1 MDRLPFD
8 LLYRPLRF
16 ADVLGNEGP
25 RKSLATM
32 ARSGTLTQQS
42 YLFSGTKGCGKT
54 TLARITARA
63 VVCDSLQDGEPC
75 NECGPCRAVI
85 DDVSPS
91 VEEIDAGSQGTVDKA
106 RSIVQGSNYA
116 PSDGSPLFV
125 HIIDE
130 AQRLSP
136 AAQDAFLKVIESR
149 AILVIMCTTEPQK
162 IRGPIRNRLWEY
174 PIRPPS
180 EADVAALLARACSDH
195 KIEAE
200 EAALRVIVQRNGCVP
215 RSSLISLDTLSQLG
229 PVRIAD
235 VRKFFRFDSYESV
248 DLLLSTLDEDPARS
262 MGILDSLFDSESPSW
277 VRDAIVLAIS
287 SGLRADIGAK
297 SNYPVPLRFFQSRL
311 HGWSTLAAELG
322 RLDKPRAADIEA
334 VLLGSLSRAVRIPPP
349 VQASSGPSAAASP
362 DLPVPSV
369 SPSPQPSPQP
379 SPYSPPP
386 PSRSSEP
393 VSPPD
398 PPPVPGK
405 DKREISVDGV
415 RFTPHESLTSLDGKI
430 SGPPASQA
438 ASDDGPAASVGLD
451 KARVP
456 INEKEFADIFRGS

>member
-25 RKSLATM
+25 RKSLAIM

-106 RSIVQGSNYA
+106 RAIVQGSNYA

-229 PVRIAD
+229 PIRIAD

-334 VLLGSLSRAVRIPPP
+334 VLLGSLSRAVRVPPP

-362 DLPVPSV
+362 SASPDLPVPSASP
-369 SPSPQPSPQP
+369 SPSPQPSP
-379 SPYSPPP
+379 P
-386 PSRSSEP
+386 PSRSPEP
-393 VSPPD
+393 A